1 MDSGYSGLMSASA
14 TSAGALHKDLLKSWN
29 GVPEGMTETSPNRID
44 PNGIPAMDF
53 YYSSDNN
60 STSDRWLTDASYLI
74 FKNLYLS
81 WNVPSKWVKTLGL
94 QGLSLQG
101 SVDNL
106 FTLTGRKGMNP
117 QYSFTGT
124 QDATYVSARAF
135 NLGVNIKF

>member
-1 MDSGYSGLMSASA
+1 MVEEIITGI
-14 TSAGALHKDLLKSWN
+14 DLGRSRKLSCRGPRRLKN
-29 GVPEGMTETSPNRID
+29 
-44 PNGIPAMDF
+44 
-53 YYSSDNN
+53 
-60 STSDRWLTDASYLI
+60 ASYLI